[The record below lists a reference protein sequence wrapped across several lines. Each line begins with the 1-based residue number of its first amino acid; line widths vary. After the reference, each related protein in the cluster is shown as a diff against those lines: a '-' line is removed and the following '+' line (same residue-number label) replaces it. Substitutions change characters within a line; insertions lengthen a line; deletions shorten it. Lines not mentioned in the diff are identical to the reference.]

1 MNNFKSKILIFAII
15 FVPITIS
22 LGLWQIERANEK
34 KVIISNYDKL
44 LVSTPI
50 TLQKEQPLEN
60 WQPIETV
67 GAYQDLVIYEDNA
80 INSGKAGFKVYHL
93 FQNGDGTFIFVHRGF
108 IERNL
113 IKNNLPVFGICLGHQ
128 LLALTLGAKT
138 AKMKLGHRGA
148 NHPVKNLVEDKV
160 EITSQNHGFE
170 VIKRDLPKKIKITH
184 QSLFDNSIEGIQ
196 LKNKPVFSVQYHPES
211 NPGPQD
217 SVYLFKQFITSMKK
231 NVKKKR
237 Y

>member
-50 TLQKEQPLEN
+50 ALQKEQPLEN

-80 INSGKAGFKVYHL
+80 INSGKAGFKIYHL

-113 IKNNLPVFGICLGHQ
+113 IKNNLPRID
-128 LLALTLGAKT
+128 T
-138 AKMKLGHRGA
+138 
-148 NHPVKNLVEDKV
+148 PVGKKN
-160 EITSQNHGFE
+160 
-170 VIKRDLPKKIKITH
+170 IKGTT
-184 QSLFDNSIEGIQ
+184 
-196 LKNKPVFSVQYHPES
+196 
-211 NPGPQD
+211 
-217 SVYLFKQFITSMKK
+217 LFKQNNTFVKNIEDSDIRIIQEFNTSVLIERFPILKD
-231 NVKKKR
+231 R
-237 Y
+237 YLHPFLFNLDVRDADKFQPIEKPVNMTASKHIGYAIQWFGLCAALIILTIYAYRRKCE

>member
-50 TLQKEQPLEN
+50 ALQKEQPLEN

-80 INSGKAGFKVYHL
+80 INSGKAGFKIYHL
-93 FQNGDGTFIFVHRGF
+93 FQNGDGTFIFVHRWF

-113 IKNNLPVFGICLGHQ
+113 IKNNLPRIDTPIG
-128 LLALTLGAKT
+128 K
-138 AKMKLGHRGA
+138 
-148 NHPVKNLVEDKV
+148 KN
-160 EITSQNHGFE
+160 
-170 VIKRDLPKKIKITH
+170 IKGTT
-184 QSLFDNSIEGIQ
+184 
-196 LKNKPVFSVQYHPES
+196 
-211 NPGPQD
+211 
-217 SVYLFKQFITSMKK
+217 LFKQNNTFVK
-231 NVKKKR
+231 NIEESDIRIIQEFNASVLIERFPILKDR
-237 Y
+237 YLHPFLFNLDVRDADKFQPIEKPVNMTATKHIGYAIQWFGLCAALIILTIYAYRRKGE

>member
-50 TLQKEQPLEN
+50 ALQKEQPLEN
-60 WQPIETV
+60 WQPIKTV

-93 FQNGDGTFIFVHRGF
+93 FQNGDGTFMFVHRGF

-113 IKNNLPVFGICLGHQ
+113 IKNNLPRIDTPVGKKNIKG
-128 LLALTLGAKT
+128 T
-138 AKMKLGHRGA
+138 A
-148 NHPVKNLVEDKV
+148 
-160 EITSQNHGFE
+160 
-170 VIKRDLPKKIKITH
+170 
-184 QSLFDNSIEGIQ
+184 
-196 LKNKPVFSVQYHPES
+196 
-211 NPGPQD
+211 
-217 SVYLFKQFITSMKK
+217 LFKQNNTFVKNIEESDIRIIQEFNTSVLIERFPILKD
-231 NVKKKR
+231 R
-237 Y
+237 YLHPFLFNLDVRDADKFQPIEKPVNMTASKHIGYAIQWFGLCAALIILTIYAYRRKGE

>member
-34 KVIISNYDKL
+34 KVIIANYDKL

-50 TLQKEQPLEN
+50 ALQKEQSLEN

-80 INSGKAGFKVYHL
+80 INSGKAGFKIYHL

-113 IKNNLPVFGICLGHQ
+113 IKNNLPRIDTPLRKKNIKG
-128 LLALTLGAKT
+128 T
-138 AKMKLGHRGA
+138 A
-148 NHPVKNLVEDKV
+148 
-160 EITSQNHGFE
+160 
-170 VIKRDLPKKIKITH
+170 
-184 QSLFDNSIEGIQ
+184 
-196 LKNKPVFSVQYHPES
+196 
-211 NPGPQD
+211 
-217 SVYLFKQFITSMKK
+217 LFKQNNTFVKNIEESDIRIIQEFNTSVLIERFPILKD
-231 NVKKKR
+231 R
-237 Y
+237 YLHPFLFNLDVRDADKFQPIEKPVNMTASKHIGYAIQWFGLCAALIILTIYAYRRKGE

>member
-50 TLQKEQPLEN
+50 ALQKEQPLEN

-67 GAYQDLVIYEDNA
+67 GAYQDLVVYEDNA

-113 IKNNLPVFGICLGHQ
+113 IKNNLPRIDTPVGKKNILG
-128 LLALTLGAKT
+128 TT
-138 AKMKLGHRGA
+138 
-148 NHPVKNLVEDKV
+148 
-160 EITSQNHGFE
+160 
-170 VIKRDLPKKIKITH
+170 
-184 QSLFDNSIEGIQ
+184 
-196 LKNKPVFSVQYHPES
+196 
-211 NPGPQD
+211 
-217 SVYLFKQFITSMKK
+217 LFKQNNTFVKNIEESDIRIIQEFNTSVLIERFPILKD
-231 NVKKKR
+231 R
-237 Y
+237 YLHPFLFNLDVRDADKYQPIEKPVNMTASKHIGYAIQWFGLCAALIILTIYAYRRKGE

>member
-34 KVIISNYDKL
+34 KVIIANYDTL

-50 TLQKEQPLEN
+50 ALQKEQSLEN

-67 GAYQDLVIYEDNA
+67 GAYQDLVIYVDNA

-113 IKNNLPVFGICLGHQ
+113 IKNNLPRID
-128 LLALTLGAKT
+128 T
-138 AKMKLGHRGA
+138 
-148 NHPVKNLVEDKV
+148 PVGKKN
-160 EITSQNHGFE
+160 
-170 VIKRDLPKKIKITH
+170 IKGTT
-184 QSLFDNSIEGIQ
+184 
-196 LKNKPVFSVQYHPES
+196 
-211 NPGPQD
+211 
-217 SVYLFKQFITSMKK
+217 LFKQNNTFVKNIEESDIRIIQEFNTSVLIERFPILKD
-231 NVKKKR
+231 R
-237 Y
+237 YLHPFLFNLDVRDADKFQPIEKPVNMTATKHIGYAIQWFGLCAALIILTIYAYRRKGE

>member
-50 TLQKEQPLEN
+50 ALQKEQPLEN

-113 IKNNLPVFGICLGHQ
+113 IKNNLPRIDTPIG
-128 LLALTLGAKT
+128 K
-138 AKMKLGHRGA
+138 
-148 NHPVKNLVEDKV
+148 KN
-160 EITSQNHGFE
+160 
-170 VIKRDLPKKIKITH
+170 IKGTT
-184 QSLFDNSIEGIQ
+184 
-196 LKNKPVFSVQYHPES
+196 
-211 NPGPQD
+211 
-217 SVYLFKQFITSMKK
+217 LFKQNNTFVK
-231 NVKKKR
+231 NIEESDIRIIQEFNASVLIERFPILKDR
-237 Y
+237 YLHPFLFNLDVRDADKFQPIEKPVNMTATKHIGYAIQWFGLCAALIILTIYAYRRKGE

>member
-50 TLQKEQPLEN
+50 ALQKEQPLEN

-67 GAYQDLVIYEDNA
+67 GVYQDLVIYEDNA
-80 INSGKAGFKVYHL
+80 INSGKAGFKIYHL

-113 IKNNLPVFGICLGHQ
+113 IKNNLPRIN
-128 LLALTLGAKT
+128 T
-138 AKMKLGHRGA
+138 
-148 NHPVKNLVEDKV
+148 PVGKKN
-160 EITSQNHGFE
+160 
-170 VIKRDLPKKIKITH
+170 IKGTT
-184 QSLFDNSIEGIQ
+184 
-196 LKNKPVFSVQYHPES
+196 
-211 NPGPQD
+211 
-217 SVYLFKQFITSMKK
+217 LFKQNNTFVKNIEESDIRIIQEFNTSVLIERFPILKD
-231 NVKKKR
+231 R
-237 Y
+237 YLHPFLFNLDVRDADKYQPIEKPVNMTASKHIGYAIQWFGLCAALIILTIYAYRRKGE

>member
-50 TLQKEQPLEN
+50 ALQKEQPLEN

-67 GAYQDLVIYEDNA
+67 GAYQDLVVYEDNA

-93 FQNGDGTFIFVHRGF
+93 FQNDDGTFIFVHRGF

-113 IKNNLPVFGICLGHQ
+113 IKNNLPRID
-128 LLALTLGAKT
+128 T
-138 AKMKLGHRGA
+138 
-148 NHPVKNLVEDKV
+148 PVGKKN
-160 EITSQNHGFE
+160 
-170 VIKRDLPKKIKITH
+170 IKGTT
-184 QSLFDNSIEGIQ
+184 
-196 LKNKPVFSVQYHPES
+196 
-211 NPGPQD
+211 
-217 SVYLFKQFITSMKK
+217 LFKQNNTFVK
-231 NVKKKR
+231 NIEESDIRIIQEFNTTVLIERFPILKDR
-237 Y
+237 YLHPFLFNLDVRDADKFQPIEKPVNMTATKHIGYAIQWFGLCAALIILTIYAYRRKGE

>member
-50 TLQKEQPLEN
+50 ALQKEQPLEN

-80 INSGKAGFKVYHL
+80 INSGKAGFKIYHL

-113 IKNNLPVFGICLGHQ
+113 IKNNLPRID
-128 LLALTLGAKT
+128 T
-138 AKMKLGHRGA
+138 
-148 NHPVKNLVEDKV
+148 PVGKKN
-160 EITSQNHGFE
+160 IIGT
-170 VIKRDLPKKIKITH
+170 T
-184 QSLFDNSIEGIQ
+184 
-196 LKNKPVFSVQYHPES
+196 
-211 NPGPQD
+211 
-217 SVYLFKQFITSMKK
+217 LFKQNNTFVKNIEESDIRIIQEFNTSVLIERFPILKD
-231 NVKKKR
+231 R
-237 Y
+237 YLHPFLFNLDVRDADKFQPIEKPVNMTATKHIGYAIQWFGLCAALIILTIYAYRRKGE

>member
-50 TLQKEQPLEN
+50 ALQKEQPLEN

-80 INSGKAGFKVYHL
+80 INSGKAGFKIYHL
-93 FQNGDGTFIFVHRGF
+93 FQNGDGTFIFIHRGF

-113 IKNNLPVFGICLGHQ
+113 IKNNLPRID
-128 LLALTLGAKT
+128 T
-138 AKMKLGHRGA
+138 
-148 NHPVKNLVEDKV
+148 PVGKKN
-160 EITSQNHGFE
+160 
-170 VIKRDLPKKIKITH
+170 IKGTT
-184 QSLFDNSIEGIQ
+184 
-196 LKNKPVFSVQYHPES
+196 
-211 NPGPQD
+211 
-217 SVYLFKQFITSMKK
+217 LFKQNNTFVKNIEESDIRIIQEFNTSVLIERFPILKD
-231 NVKKKR
+231 R
-237 Y
+237 YLHPFLFNLDVRDADKFQPIEKPVNMTATKHIGYAIQWFGLCAALIILTIYAYRRKGE

>member
-50 TLQKEQPLEN
+50 ALQKEQPLEN

-67 GAYQDLVIYEDNA
+67 GAYQDLVVYEDNA

-113 IKNNLPVFGICLGHQ
+113 IKNNLPRID
-128 LLALTLGAKT
+128 T
-138 AKMKLGHRGA
+138 
-148 NHPVKNLVEDKV
+148 PVGKKN
-160 EITSQNHGFE
+160 IIGT
-170 VIKRDLPKKIKITH
+170 T
-184 QSLFDNSIEGIQ
+184 
-196 LKNKPVFSVQYHPES
+196 
-211 NPGPQD
+211 
-217 SVYLFKQFITSMKK
+217 LFKQNNTFVKNIEESDIRIIQEFNTSVLIERFPILKD
-231 NVKKKR
+231 R
-237 Y
+237 YLHPFLFNLDVRDADKFQPIEKPVNMTATKHIGYAIQWFGLCAALIILTIYAYRRKGE

>member
-50 TLQKEQPLEN
+50 ALQKEQPLEN

-113 IKNNLPVFGICLGHQ
+113 IKNNLPRIDTPVGKKNILG
-128 LLALTLGAKT
+128 TT
-138 AKMKLGHRGA
+138 
-148 NHPVKNLVEDKV
+148 
-160 EITSQNHGFE
+160 
-170 VIKRDLPKKIKITH
+170 
-184 QSLFDNSIEGIQ
+184 
-196 LKNKPVFSVQYHPES
+196 
-211 NPGPQD
+211 
-217 SVYLFKQFITSMKK
+217 LFKQNNTFVKNIEESDIRIIQEFNTSVLIERFPILKD
-231 NVKKKR
+231 R
-237 Y
+237 YLHPFLFNLDVRDADKFQTIEKPVNMTAAKHIGYAIQWFGLCAALIILTIYAYRRKGE

>member
-50 TLQKEQPLEN
+50 ALQKEQPLEN

-113 IKNNLPVFGICLGHQ
+113 IKNNLPRID
-128 LLALTLGAKT
+128 T
-138 AKMKLGHRGA
+138 
-148 NHPVKNLVEDKV
+148 PVGKKN
-160 EITSQNHGFE
+160 
-170 VIKRDLPKKIKITH
+170 IKGTT
-184 QSLFDNSIEGIQ
+184 
-196 LKNKPVFSVQYHPES
+196 
-211 NPGPQD
+211 
-217 SVYLFKQFITSMKK
+217 LFKQNNTFVKNIEESDIRIIQEFNTSVLIERFPILKDRYLHPFLFNL
-231 NVKKKR
+231 NVRDADKFQPIEKPVNMTATKHIGYAIQWFGLCAALIILTIYAYR
-237 Y
+237 RKGE

>member
-50 TLQKEQPLEN
+50 ALQKEQPLEN

-67 GAYQDLVIYEDNA
+67 GAYQDLVVYEDNA

-113 IKNNLPVFGICLGHQ
+113 IKNNLPRID
-128 LLALTLGAKT
+128 T
-138 AKMKLGHRGA
+138 
-148 NHPVKNLVEDKV
+148 PVGKKN
-160 EITSQNHGFE
+160 
-170 VIKRDLPKKIKITH
+170 IKGTT
-184 QSLFDNSIEGIQ
+184 
-196 LKNKPVFSVQYHPES
+196 
-211 NPGPQD
+211 
-217 SVYLFKQFITSMKK
+217 LFKQNNTFVKNIEESDIRIIQEFNTSVLIERFPILKD
-231 NVKKKR
+231 R
-237 Y
+237 YLHPFLFNLDVRDADKFKPIEKPVNMTATKHIGYAIQWFGLCAALIILTIYAYRRKGE

>member
-50 TLQKEQPLEN
+50 ALQKEQPLEN

-113 IKNNLPVFGICLGHQ
+113 IKNNLPRID
-128 LLALTLGAKT
+128 T
-138 AKMKLGHRGA
+138 
-148 NHPVKNLVEDKV
+148 PVGKKN
-160 EITSQNHGFE
+160 
-170 VIKRDLPKKIKITH
+170 IKGTT
-184 QSLFDNSIEGIQ
+184 
-196 LKNKPVFSVQYHPES
+196 
-211 NPGPQD
+211 
-217 SVYLFKQFITSMKK
+217 LFKQNNTFVKNIEESDIRIIQEFNTSVLIERFPILKD
-231 NVKKKR
+231 R
-237 Y
+237 YLHPFLFNLDVRDADKFQPIEKPVNMTASKHIGYAIQWFGLCAALIILTIYAYRRKGE

>member
-50 TLQKEQPLEN
+50 ALQKEQPLEN

-80 INSGKAGFKVYHL
+80 INSGNAGFKVYHL
-93 FQNGDGTFIFVHRGF
+93 FQNGDGTFMFVHRGF

-113 IKNNLPVFGICLGHQ
+113 IKNNLPRIDTPLRKKNIKG
-128 LLALTLGAKT
+128 T
-138 AKMKLGHRGA
+138 A
-148 NHPVKNLVEDKV
+148 
-160 EITSQNHGFE
+160 
-170 VIKRDLPKKIKITH
+170 
-184 QSLFDNSIEGIQ
+184 
-196 LKNKPVFSVQYHPES
+196 
-211 NPGPQD
+211 
-217 SVYLFKQFITSMKK
+217 LFKQNNTFVKNIEESDIRIIQEFNTSVLIERFPILKD
-231 NVKKKR
+231 R
-237 Y
+237 YLHPFLFNLDVRDADKFQPIEKPVNMTASKHIGYAIQWFGLCAALIILTIYAYRRKGE

>member
-50 TLQKEQPLEN
+50 ALQKEQPLEN

-67 GAYQDLVIYEDNA
+67 GEYQDLVVYEDNA

-113 IKNNLPVFGICLGHQ
+113 IKNNLPRIDTPDG
-128 LLALTLGAKT
+128 K
-138 AKMKLGHRGA
+138 
-148 NHPVKNLVEDKV
+148 KN
-160 EITSQNHGFE
+160 
-170 VIKRDLPKKIKITH
+170 IKGTT
-184 QSLFDNSIEGIQ
+184 
-196 LKNKPVFSVQYHPES
+196 
-211 NPGPQD
+211 
-217 SVYLFKQFITSMKK
+217 LFKQKNTFVKNIEESDIRIIQEFNTSVLIERFPILKD
-231 NVKKKR
+231 R
-237 Y
+237 YLHPFLFNLDVRDADKFQPIEKPVNMTATKHIGYAIQWFGLCAALIILTIYAYRRKGE